1 MPKYRGLRRLV
12 TTGVIA
18 IILSFPLVTQPVSGA
33 GLELLGVGLQVK
45 LAKDEIKHLETNG
58 KPSML
63 NSIIEE
69 KGNSYNPETAEILD
83 TISTKLIASVQ
94 KNEQIR
100 TPYLFHNNANQSF
113 NATRY
118 PANVVTV
125 NDGLYKFLNNNPDE
139 ISMIIGHEIG
149 HGQGEHLLKD
159 IDKVLGL
166 QALASLYVNRN
177 DDNFSQL
184 FAGIVYKKVKN
195 GNWSQK
201 NESDADRRGFIYA
214 TDAGYNPGAGAA
226 VWARI
231 IAKYGEGE
239 QNGLAA
245 FANPSDHP
253 AHRKRI
259 ENHKKW
265 MTEYSGNRIS
275 VKKTTITLDG
285 KDLITV
291 NKAGSYEAEERTYII
306 AGNLARAYHDNP
318 KNLGNA
324 WVNENGT
331 VYLGGQLIA
340 TPRGEDTPAWTIA
353 DMLNAT
359 NNK

>member
-1 MPKYRGLRRLV
+1 MPNCRSLRRLV

-18 IILSFPLVTQPVSGA
+18 IILSFPLISQPVSA
-33 GLELLGVGLQVK
+33 TGLEILGVGLQIK
-45 LAKDEIKHLETNG
+45 LAKDEIKKLETNG
-58 KPSML
+58 KPDMM
-63 NSIIEE
+63 NSIE
-69 KGNSYNPETAEILD
+69 KDFGTSYNPETAELLD
-83 TISTKLIASVQ
+83 SISTKLIASVQ
-94 KNEQIR
+94 KTEQIK
-100 TPYLFHNNANQSF
+100 TPFLFHNNANQAF

-118 PANVVTV
+118 PSNVITI
-125 NDGLYKFLNNNPDE
+125 NDGVYKFLNNNQDE
-139 ISMIIGHEIG
+139 LAMVIGHEIG
-149 HGQGEHLLKD
+149 HGQGEHLMKD

-166 QALASLYVNRN
+166 QALAGLYLNKN
-177 DDNFSQL
+177 DDNFSQI
-184 FAGIVYKKVKN
+184 FTNIVYKQVKN

-201 NESDADRRGFIYA
+201 NESDADRRGFHYA
-214 TDAGYNPGAGAA
+214 TESGFNPGAGAA

-231 IAKYGEGE
+231 IAKSGEGE
-239 QNGLAA
+239 QNVLAA

-285 KDLITV
+285 KDLMTV

-306 AGNLARAYHDNP
+306 AGNLSRAFHDNP
-318 KNLGNA
+318 KNLGDA

-331 VYLGGQLIA
+331 VYLGGQIIA

-353 DMLNAT
+353 DMLNAI
-359 NNK
+359 NKK